1 MDQTS
6 LQRKDGG
13 LCAIPRAHFL
23 EHSADMDPH
32 GLFRDMQLFSDL
44 PIGAALRNAR

>member
-1 MDQTS
+1 MEQAS

-23 EHSADMDPH
+23 EHSEAGIIQDVEKRAD
-32 GLFRDMQLFSDL
+32 
-44 PIGAALRNAR
+44 